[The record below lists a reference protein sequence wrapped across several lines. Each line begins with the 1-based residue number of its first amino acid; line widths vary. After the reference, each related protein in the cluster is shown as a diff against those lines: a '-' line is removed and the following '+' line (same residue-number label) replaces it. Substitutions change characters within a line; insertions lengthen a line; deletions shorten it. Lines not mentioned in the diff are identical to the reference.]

1 MPVSRL
7 LDVAVVGAGAAGLAA
22 ARKLG
27 EAGLDA
33 LVLEARDRIGGRAFT
48 DRVAGFPLDRGA
60 GWLHS
65 ADANPLDEAARG
77 LGFTVDETA
86 PPWESQACDQ
96 GFPAADQAA
105 FHAAFD
111 AFEARL
117 TEAAREPAD
126 RACGELLDTD
136 GRWNAL
142 IDAVGTWYSGT
153 TYGAMSVRDYAAY
166 QDSGVNRRVTEGYG
180 ALIARL
186 GDGVPVIFDAAVSC
200 IDRTGVELALRT
212 ARGELRARAVIVA
225 VPTAVLAE
233 ERLRF
238 EPPLPDKADAAAGL
252 PLGLADKVWL
262 ELEEPEEFPAE
273 TQLIGRTDR
282 TDTGAYHLRPFG
294 RPLIEGFLGGDLARE
309 LEREGEGA
317 AAAFAL
323 DELSALVGSSFRKRA
338 RGVAAT
344 AWAADPFAGGSYSFA
359 RPGRRE
365 DRAALATPIEDR
377 VFFAG
382 EACHETLFSTV
393 HGAWASGEAAA
404 EALIV
409 TLGRARA
416 A

>member
-22 ARKLG
+22 ARKLAD
-27 EAGLDA
+27 AGLDV
-33 LVLEARDRIGGRAFT
+33 LVLEAGERIGGRAFT
-48 DRVAGFPLDRGA
+48 QTVAGFPLDRGA

-65 ADANPLDEAARG
+65 ADLNPLDAAARR

-86 PPWESQACDQ
+86 PPWEAQACGH
-96 GFPAADQAA
+96 GFSAADQAA

-111 AFEARL
+111 AFEERLAR
-117 TEAAREPAD
+117 AAAEPVD
-126 RACGELLDTD
+126 RACGELLEAG

-153 TYGAMSVRDYAAY
+153 TYGAMSVQDYAAY
-166 QDSGVNRRVTEGYG
+166 RDSGVNRRVVEGYG
-180 ALIARL
+180 ALVAAL
-186 GDGVPVIFDAAVSC
+186 GEGAPVVFGAAVDRV
-200 IDRTGVELALRT
+200 DRTGPELALRT
-212 ARGELRARAVIVA
+212 AKGEVRARAAVIA
-225 VPTAVLAE
+225 VPAAVLAD

-238 EPPLPDKADAAAGL
+238 DPPLPEKAEAAAGL

-262 ELEEPEEFPAE
+262 ELDEPDEFPAE

-282 TDTGAYHLRPFG
+282 TETGAYHLRPFG
-294 RPLIEGFLGGDLARE
+294 RPLIEGFLGGDLARG
-309 LEREGEGA
+309 LEADGEGA

-323 DELSALVGSSFRKRA
+323 DELCALVGTRFRKRA
-338 RGVAAT
+338 RGIGAT

-359 RPGRRE
+359 RPGRRG
-365 DRAALATPIEDR
+365 DRAALAEPVEDR
-377 VFFAG
+377 IFFAG

-404 EALIV
+404 QDLLV
-409 TLGRARA
+409 RLGRARA

>member
-22 ARKLG
+22 AKRLAG
-27 EAGLDA
+27 AGLDV
-33 LVLEARDRIGGRAFT
+33 LVLEARERTGGRAFT
-48 DRVAGFPLDRGA
+48 DRIGGFPLDRGA

-65 ADANPLDEAARG
+65 ADLNPLDAAARG
-77 LGFTVDETA
+77 LGFTVDETP
-86 PPWESQACDQ
+86 PPWKSQACDQ

-105 FHAAFD
+105 FHEAFD

-117 TEAAREPAD
+117 AGAAAEPAD
-126 RACGELLDTD
+126 RACGELFESD

-142 IDAVGTWYSGT
+142 IDAVGTWYSGAA
-153 TYGAMSVRDYAAY
+153 YGAMSAHDYAAY

-180 ALIARL
+180 ALVARL
-186 GDGVPVIFDAAVSC
+186 GEGAAVALGAAVERV
-200 IDRTGVELALRT
+200 DRTGPELALHT
-212 ARGELRARAVIVA
+212 ARGEVRAKAVVVA
-225 VPTAVLAE
+225 VPSTVLAD

-238 EPPLPDKADAAAGL
+238 DPPLPEKAEAAAGL

-262 ELEEPEEFPAE
+262 ELDEPEEFPAD

-294 RPLIEGFLGGDLARE
+294 RPLIEGFLGGDLARG
-309 LEREGEGA
+309 LEVEGEGA

-323 DELSALVGSSFRKRA
+323 DELCALVGTSFRKRA
-338 RGVAAT
+338 RGIGAT

-359 RPGRRE
+359 RPGRRC
-365 DRAALATPIEDR
+365 DRAALAQPVEDR
-377 VFFAG
+377 IFFAG
-382 EACHETLFSTV
+382 ETCHEILFSTV

-404 EALIV
+404 EALLV
-409 TLGRARA
+409 RLGRARA